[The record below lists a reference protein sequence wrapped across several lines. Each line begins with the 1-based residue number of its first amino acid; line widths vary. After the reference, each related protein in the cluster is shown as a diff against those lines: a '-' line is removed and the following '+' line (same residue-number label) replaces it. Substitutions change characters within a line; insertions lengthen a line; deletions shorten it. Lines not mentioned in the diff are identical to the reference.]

1 MNQKYSGLYSLLR
14 LAQEPTAYE
23 IEEAS
28 TAYMDFIK
36 RPYDKN
42 DEAHLLNELYFVKVF
57 QALKHTRQPKILK
70 RLLEVIRFYI
80 DLDESECQRRDIIT
94 PHTILWM
101 LEIIEHQRNERYLCC
116 LTSKVL
122 LAIVSRH

>member
-1 MNQKYSGLYSLLR
+1 MYSLLR
-14 LAQEPTAYE
+14 LAQEPVSYE
-23 IEEAS
+23 IEAAS
-28 TAYMDFIK
+28 QAYIDFIK
-36 RPYDKN
+36 LPYSTN

-57 QALKHTRQPKILK
+57 QALKHTRQPQILK

-80 DLDESECQRRDIIT
+80 NLDESECQRRDIIT